1 MQQEEE
7 QILASVKIKIIDY
20 LLKLN
25 IKIGKRLL
33 YYKAIDEAN
42 EYAVKNEKI
51 DLRSISNRFKN
62 LLLHDQDI
70 IDRRWDECQKCEFLL
85 KSTNNCKKCGCF
97 MKVKT
102 RVATAS
108 CPIGKWDKE
117 YDFIKGRKVAPVTS

>member
-1 MQQEEE
+1 
-7 QILASVKIKIIDY
+7 LASVKIKIIDY